1 MSTPTPA
8 IGQRWLSDAETELGL
23 GMVIE
28 VNPRTVTILFPKSEE
43 TRVYA
48 RQNAPLSR
56 IRFNEGDA
64 ISDTDGKHWTV
75 SAVHER
81 QFVLRYDVMDE
92 NGEASTLAE
101 TKLSPNIQLS
111 RPSERLLACQLDN
124 NEWYELRVMA
134 LRAREKLARSPVAGL
149 VGPRVG
155 LIPHQFYIAHE
166 VAQRMAP
173 RVLLADE
180 VGLGKTIEAGLII
193 HQQLL
198 TGRAQRV
205 LVLVPDSL
213 QYQWLVEMRR
223 RFNIDFSLFD
233 LTRTAAIREHDEDQ
247 NPFSTE
253 QCVLCSID
261 LLIDHPDLADDAL
274 GAKWDLLVVDEA
286 HHLAWDEES
295 PSEAYQLVDRLAQ
308 QTPGVLLLTATPEQL
323 GVASHYARL
332 KLLDPARFPS
342 LEQFLEEEEAFLPVA
357 DAARKLAA
365 ASVDDDTLAVLRDF
379 LGNVPDINT
388 DDGRQDAL
396 RQLLDRHGTGRVL
409 FRNTRDA
416 IRGFPERECL
426 PVPLTPPANW
436 PMSGAVRFQLWPEV
450 QAEDDVWVDTDPRVP
465 WLIKLLKQLK
475 QQKVLLICRTAPVAL
490 ALEELLR
497 LKEGIRTTLFTE
509 HMSLLE
515 RDRAAAYF
523 AEADYGAQILLCS
536 EIGSEGRNF
545 QFAHHLV
552 LFDLPANPDILEQR
566 IGRLDR
572 IGQTDTIHI
581 HVPYMAGTAQERLFR
596 WHHEA
601 LNAIARISPT
611 AQVVHQYHQ
620 AALKDLLTAP
630 TENADAFEALIAEA
644 VADREQLEA
653 EMQSGRDYLLE
664 LNSCRPEGAL
674 KLVETVADQDDDLM
688 LEDFMGR
695 VWSAF
700 GLEHDDQGDGS
711 HILHPGDHMLVEA
724 FPCLDADGMSVT
736 LDRVQALSREE
747 LQFLTWEHP
756 MTLGVLDLMTRQPF
770 GNANVALIRNKG
782 IKPGTLLVEAWYRLE
797 VVAPRYLNLPAT
809 VPQLVIRVLLDGEG
823 RDLSARVNHD
833 TLNKQILV
841 LERSTAR
848 QVVKMQDE
856 IIALR
861 ARQAEKLA
869 NEQLPA
875 LQQQARDTF
884 TRNLQQEIDRLKA
897 LQAIN
902 PAVRPQEIT
911 ALEHHLEQGLK
922 HLQHL
927 HLVSDTLRV
936 IVAG

>member
-28 VNPRTVTILFPKSEE
+28 VNQRTITILFPKSEE

-56 IRFNEGDA
+56 IRFAQGDS
-64 ISDTDGKHWTV
+64 IVDTDGAEWTV
-75 SAVHER
+75 SSVVER
-81 QFVLRYDVMDE
+81 QFVLRYEVMNAD
-92 NGEASTLAE
+92 GHTTTVAE
-101 TKLSPNIQLS
+101 TKLSPNIHLS

-134 LRAREKLARSPVAGL
+134 LRAREKLAHSPVAGL

-233 LTRTAAIREHDEDQ
+233 LGRTAAIREHDEVQ

-261 LLIDHPDLADDAL
+261 LLIDHPYLADEAL
-274 GAKWDLLVVDEA
+274 GATWDLLVVDEA

-295 PSEAYQLVDRLAQ
+295 PSEAYQLVDRLAA

-332 KLLDPARFPS
+332 KLLDPNRFPS
-342 LEQFLEEEEAFLPVA
+342 LEQFLVEEEAFLPVA
-357 DAARKLAA
+357 AAARQLAEGD
-365 ASVDDDTLAVLRDF
+365 VDADTLSTIGEF
-379 LGNVPDINT
+379 LGAAPDVKT
-388 DDGRQDAL
+388 AAGRQEAL

-416 IRGFPERECL
+416 IRGFPQRLCL
-426 PVPLTPPANW
+426 PEPLTPPADW
-436 PMSGAVRFQLWPEV
+436 PVTGPVRFQLWPEV
-450 QAEDDVWVDTDPRVP
+450 QSEDDAWMANDPRIP

-475 QQKVLLICRTAPVAL
+475 QQKVLLICRTAPVAQ
-490 ALEELLR
+490 ALEEKLR

-523 AEADYGAQILLCS
+523 AEEGYGAQILLCS

-545 QFAHHLV
+545 QFAHHMV

-572 IGQTDTIHI
+572 IGQTDTINI

-601 LNAIARISPT
+601 LDAISRISPT
-611 AQVVHQYHQ
+611 AQVVQQYHQ
-620 AALKDLLTAP
+620 DALKELLQAP
-630 TENADAFEALIAEA
+630 TAHHDRFEQLIEEA
-644 VADREQLEA
+644 RSDLEQLEA
-653 EMQSGRDYLLE
+653 EMQAGRDYLLE
-664 LNSCRPEGAL
+664 LNSCRREVAL
-674 KLVETVADQDDDLM
+674 NLVETVADQDDDLM

-711 HILHPGDHMLVEA
+711 HILHPGDHMTVEA
-724 FPCLDADGMSVT
+724 FPGLDADGLSVT

-756 MTLGVLDLMTRQPF
+756 MVLGVLDLLTRQHF

-782 IKPGTLLVEAWYRLE
+782 IKPGTLLVESWFRLE

-809 VPQLVIRVLLDGEG
+809 LPQLVIRVLLDGEG
-823 RDLSARVNHD
+823 RDLSAKVLHD
-833 TLNKQILV
+833 NLNRQILP
-841 LERSTAR
+841 LDRNTAR
-848 QVVKMQDE
+848 QVVKMQDD
-856 IIALR
+856 IIATR
-861 ARQAEKLA
+861 TRQAEKVA

-875 LQQQARDTF
+875 LAAQAREVF
-884 TRNLQQEIDRLKA
+884 TINLTREIERLKA

-902 PAVRPQEIT
+902 PAVRPQEIA
-911 ALEHHLEQGLK
+911 ALEFHLEQGLK